1 MSNPP
6 ATSPPYE
13 NRACFPVN
21 NGQSNT
27 AGGAPTA
34 PRTTTTEA
42 AVSEA
47 LLTLSSTAAAAVAAG
62 PAPPQ
67 VQQQESQMDV
77 NTPGVPS
84 AFAVTPSS
92 THYQAQPQVTAAPTA
107 ANYAPPPSAAA
118 NHWQQQLVAGH
129 QHAAVSAPGSVFL
142 ETPKHPAR
150 RVSVSSHSST
160 DVMVSAAAPVTHTT
174 TAAALYHP
182 HPMMYAEDAQ
192 AAKKARTVS
201 PLPANNN
208 INAAQA
214 AAAAPAMAAGRSVS
228 PAQQQQNV
236 AASDYNCVSC
246 ICPICN
252 RQIKGLGEHKVDWS
266 QPVQGRQR
274 AKTITSIKKHVKDF
288 HEHEPIWNVIVNSL
302 DIGTPT
308 PGAMAWKYNPDDAK
322 QQQQQQSRVVT
333 AHAFVTQA
341 LKKAALDQIPNTQ
354 EQLRSFRW
362 TEKMLDQR
370 VGIAKGFIQFGGQ
383 EYLRNKECQ
392 DENGA
397 KVNPKSL
404 RNLAYCLLQSMYD
417 ELLQAWNRNQASI
430 EHAMGIAP
438 LGLLRNRFQLLFAS
452 PDKWQDSWYM
462 DPSKYGLHHHHAG
475 NHNYSSC

>member
-1 MSNPP
+1 M
-6 ATSPPYE
+6 
-13 NRACFPVN
+13 
-21 NGQSNT
+21 
-27 AGGAPTA
+27 
-34 PRTTTTEA
+34 
-42 AVSEA
+42 SEA
-47 LLTLSSTAAAAVAAG
+47 LLTLSSAAAAAVAAG
-62 PAPPQ
+62 PAPPTVQ
-67 VQQQESQMDV
+67 HQQPTQQQSQMYA

-92 THYQAQPQVTAAPTA
+92 STHYQAQPQVTVAPTA
-107 ANYAPPPSAAA
+107 ASYAPAPSATA
-118 NHWQQQLVAGH
+118 NHWQQQLVDGH
-129 QHAAVSAPGSVFL
+129 QHAALGVVLL
-142 ETPKHPAR
+142 ETPKHAAR
-150 RVSVSSHSST
+150 RVSVSSHSSSST
-160 DVMVSAAAPVTHTT
+160 EVMMSATAAAPATHAT
-174 TAAALYHP
+174 AALYHP

-192 AAKKARTVS
+192 ARAAKKARTVS
-201 PLPANNN
+201 PLPADNT
-208 INAAQA
+208 AAVA
-214 AAAAPAMAAGRSVS
+214 TSMVVGRAVS
-228 PAQQQQNV
+228 PNTQLQN
-236 AASDYNCVSC
+236 APSDDYNCVSC

-252 RQIKGLGEHKVDWS
+252 RQIKGLGDHKVDWS

-288 HEHEPIWNVIVNSL
+288 HEQEPIWNVIVNSL
-302 DIGTPT
+302 DIGTAAT
-308 PGAMAWKYNPDDAK
+308 PSSSSAMAWKYHPDNTK
-322 QQQQQQSRVVT
+322 QQQQSRVVT

-392 DENGA
+392 DENGV

-404 RNLAYCLLQSMYD
+404 RNLAYILLQSMYD
-417 ELLQAWNRNQASI
+417 KLLQAWNRNQAAI
-430 EHAMGIAP
+430 EHAMGVAP

-462 DPSKYGLHHHHAG
+462 DPSKYGLHHHHHAG
-475 NHNYSSC
+475 IHSHNSR